1 MATHSSTLAWR
12 IPWTE
17 SLAGLQ
23 SMALAKSRTR
33 RSMQALSCTYCAVN
47 AHPVSTG
54 CRERCSASRMEVKE
68 TQIYVYTQGCR
79 RGGNPASSHRL
90 KETSDVYAL
99 SSEDKG
105 ILAVGR
111 LEAGRVRETAFEGG
125 VQFALGKSTP
135 RQRLC
140 D

>member
-1 MATHSSTLAWR
+1 MDREPGGATVHGVGKEPDTTEHASTLLH
-12 IPWTE
+12 IPRSKCSS
-17 SLAGLQ
+17 SL
-23 SMALAKSRTR
+23 
-33 RSMQALSCTYCAVN
+33 YWV
-47 AHPVSTG
+47 P
-54 CRERCSASRMEVKE
+54 ERCSASRMEVKE
-68 TQIYVYTQGCR
+68 TQMYVYTQGCR
-79 RGGNPASSHRL
+79 RGGNPASSRRP
-90 KETSDVYAL
+90 KEASDVYVL

-135 RQRLC
+135 RQRMC